1 MRTTRP
7 VPLPPESPCRAP
19 VSPAQHG
26 IRFTELAVP
35 TGTAH
40 HMPLSIRFTGDLDRT
55 ALAHACAAVVVR
67 HPVLGSA
74 LRELDGEPWL
84 VPADTVPHLVIEDL
98 TETPDERRADLAAES
113 LRRETL
119 RPFDPQAGP
128 LVRFT
133 LVDAGP
139 GHRTLLV
146 VAHHLAF
153 DGGSKDILVR
163 DLAAHYAAFGT
174 GVEPDLPDLEESE
187 DAERI
192 AREAAQ
198 AERRVGL
205 AEIRFAG
212 EERVPPAVTL
222 PGRRR
227 GALDGGTGG
236 SVPIPVDDELRV
248 AVAAT
253 AELLGVST
261 FALLLGALHT
271 QLWRYGNERAT
282 VAIDLGTRTAHSR
295 DRVGPYVNELP
306 VHTTPSADLTFRA
319 FVQALRADLRDLY
332 PVRDVPLGR
341 VVPGLTPR
349 LALAPVSMSYRR
361 RTSVPDFAGLPVSI
375 DWTVFNHAAR
385 GDLHMQCLDDPN
397 RLALHLHYATDALD
411 EGAATVIA
419 GHYRTLLRAIVADP
433 DTPLSRL
440 ALQSADERERM
451 VRDWNDTARQTEH
464 ATLSGQF
471 AAQAARTPESV
482 AVECG
487 STRITYARLDAA
499 VDAVARRLRGA
510 GIGRG
515 DLVAVC
521 VRRTAALPTA
531 LLGVLR
537 AGAAYL
543 PLDPEYPSARLA
555 MVLEDCA
562 ADALLTEHDLLG
574 RFPGRA
580 DQALLIDGIDGN
592 DGGDGIDG
600 AGDLAG
606 TAEIDPAGADPIAA
620 SPPTPDEL
628 AYVLATSGSTGR
640 PKGVEIEH
648 RALSNLLASM
658 RDVLACAADSV
669 WLGLTSASFDIS
681 AVELYVP
688 LITGGRLVLAEDGE
702 TRDGRALLR
711 LIRDRGVTHV
721 QATPSGWRM
730 LLDAG
735 FEEPAVFAVTGGE
748 PLPVPLARELRRR
761 ARRLVNAYGPT
772 ETTVWS
778 STAEIG
784 PDDDEVTIGRP
795 IANTRMYVL
804 DRHLAP
810 VPVGVAGDLYIGG
823 DGLARGYRRLPAV
836 TADRFGP
843 DPYGP
848 PGARLYR
855 TGDLARYRDDG
866 RIEFLGRDDHQVKI
880 LGHRVELGEIE
891 NALLAHTGIAAA
903 AVTVREDGADGPLLV
918 AYLIPRGAAT
928 PSAAEL
934 RVHLAATLPRALVPG
949 VYVPLERLP
958 LTPNGKLDR
967 AALPAPPRLR
977 AVEPDPAD
985 EADTPADTGPA
996 AEITAI
1002 WREVLGLDDIRPDE
1016 DLFDLGGH
1024 SLTVTR
1030 IGARIRKRLGVDVPL
1045 HVFFETPTISGL
1057 TSAVSAMR
1065 SERRP

>member
-7 VPLPPESPCRAP
+7 VSLPPESPCRAP

-40 HMPLSIRFTGDLDRT
+40 HMPLSIRFTGDLDRA
-55 ALAHACAAVVVR
+55 ALAHACDTVVVR

-74 LRELDGEPWL
+74 LREIDGEPWL
-84 VPADTVPHLVIEDL
+84 VPADTVPRLVIEDL
-98 TETPDERRADLAAES
+98 TEAPDNRRADLAAES

-119 RPFDPQAGP
+119 RPFDPETGP

-174 GVEPDLPDLEESE
+174 GVEPDLPDLAESE

-192 AREAAQ
+192 AREAAE

-205 AEIRFAG
+205 AEIRFAT
-212 EERVPPAVTL
+212 EEREPPAVIL
-222 PGRRR
+222 PGRRHTTT
-227 GALDGGTGG
+227 DGDTGG
-236 SVPIPVDDELRV
+236 SVPIAVDDELRV
-248 AVAAT
+248 ALAAT

-261 FALLLGALHT
+261 FALLLGALHV
-271 QLWRYGNERAT
+271 QLWRYGNERTT
-282 VAIDLGTRTAHSR
+282 VAIDLGTRTPHSR

-306 VHTTPSADLTFRA
+306 IHTTPSADPTFRA

-341 VVPGLTPR
+341 VVTGLTPR

-385 GDLHMQCLDDPN
+385 GDLHVQCLDDPN
-397 RLALHLHYATDALD
+397 RLALHLHYASDAFG
-411 EGAATVIA
+411 EGAATAIA

-433 DTPLSRL
+433 DARLSRL
-440 ALQSADERERM
+440 ALQSADARERM
-451 VRDWNDTARQTEH
+451 VRDWNDTARETEPD
-464 ATLSGQF
+464 TLPAQF
-471 AAQAARTPESV
+471 TAQAARTPESI

-487 STRITYARLDAA
+487 ATRLTYARLDAA
-499 VDAVARRLRGA
+499 VDAVARRLRSA

-521 VRRTAALPTA
+521 ARRTAALPAA

-562 ADALLTEHDLLG
+562 ADALLTERDLLG
-574 RFPGRA
+574 RFPGHA
-580 DQALLIDGIDGN
+580 EEALLIDGIEGLDGT
-592 DGGDGIDG
+592 D
-600 AGDLAG
+600 DLAG
-606 TAEIDPAGADPIAA
+606 TAEIDPAGPDPVAA
-620 SPPTPDEL
+620 PPPTPGEL
-628 AYVLATSGSTGR
+628 AYALATSGSTGR

-648 RALSNLLASM
+648 RALGNLLASM

-681 AVELYVP
+681 AVELYLP
-688 LITGGRLVLAEDGE
+688 LITGGRLVLAEDAE

-711 LIRDRGVTHV
+711 LIRGRRVTHV

-735 FEEPAVFAVTGGE
+735 FEEPAVCAVTGGE

-778 STAEIG
+778 STAEID
-784 PDDDEVTIGRP
+784 PDDEVTIGRP

-804 DRHLAP
+804 DRHLTP
-810 VPVGVAGDLYIGG
+810 TPVGVAGDLYIGG

-866 RIEFLGRDDHQVKI
+866 RIDFLGRDDHQVKI

-891 NALLAHTGIAAA
+891 GALLDHAGIAAA
-903 AVTVREDGADGPLLV
+903 AVTVRGDGSDGAALV
-918 AYLIPRGAAT
+918 AYLVPRGAAT

-934 RVHLAATLPRALVPG
+934 RVHLTATLPRALVPG

-977 AVEPDPAD
+977 AAEPDPD
-985 EADTPADTGPA
+985 HEVDTPADTGPA

>member
-7 VPLPPESPCRAP
+7 VSLPPESPCRAP

-40 HMPLSIRFTGDLDRT
+40 HMPLSIRFTGDLDRA
-55 ALAHACAAVVVR
+55 ALAHACDAVVVR

-84 VPADTVPHLVIEDL
+84 VPADTVAHLVIEDL
-98 TETPDERRADLAAES
+98 TETPEAQRSDSAAEL

-119 RPFDPQAGP
+119 RPFDPETGP

-174 GVEPDLPDLEESE
+174 GVKPDLPDLEESE

-192 AREAAQ
+192 AREAAE

-212 EERVPPAVTL
+212 EEREPPVVTL

-227 GALDGGTGG
+227 STIDSGIGG

-271 QLWRYGNERAT
+271 QLWRYGNEQAT
-282 VAIDLGTRTAHSR
+282 VAIDLGTRTPHSR

-306 VHTTPSADLTFRA
+306 VRTTPSADLTFRA
-319 FVQALRADLRDLY
+319 FVQALRADLRNLY

-341 VVPGLTPR
+341 VVTGLTPR

-385 GDLHMQCLDDPN
+385 GDLHMQCLDDPD

-411 EGAATVIA
+411 EDAATAMA

-433 DTPLSRL
+433 DTRLSRL

-451 VRDWNDTARQTEH
+451 VRDWNDTGKEVEP
-464 ATLSGQF
+464 ATLPEQF
-471 AAQAARTPESV
+471 AHQAARTPESI

-487 STRITYARLDAA
+487 ATRLTYARLDAA
-499 VDAVARRLRGA
+499 VDAVARRLRGT

-562 ADALLTEHDLLG
+562 ADALLTERDLLG
-574 RFPGRA
+574 RFAGHA
-580 DQALLIDGIDGN
+580 DEALLIDGI
-592 DGGDGIDG
+592 
-600 AGDLAG
+600 LTG
-606 TAEIDPAGADPIAA
+606 TAVIDPAGPDPVAA
-620 SPPTPDEL
+620 PPPTPGEL

-658 RDVLACAADSV
+658 REVLACAANSV

-711 LIRDRGVTHV
+711 LIRGRRVTHV

-748 PLPVPLARELRRR
+748 PLPVPLADELRRR

-804 DRHLAP
+804 DRHLTP
-810 VPVGVAGDLYIGG
+810 TPVGVAGDLYIGG
-823 DGLARGYRRLPAV
+823 DGLARGYRRLPGV

-891 NALLAHTGIAAA
+891 GALLDHEGIAAA
-903 AVTVREDGADGPLLV
+903 AVTVRGDGADGPLLV
-918 AYLIPRGAAT
+918 AYLVPRGAAM

-977 AVEPDPAD
+977 AVEPDPVDA
-985 EADTPADTGPA
+985 ADTSADTGPA

>member
-7 VPLPPESPCRAP
+7 VSLPPDSPCRAP

-40 HMPLSIRFTGDLDRT
+40 HMPLSIRFTGDLDPA
-55 ALAHACAAVVVR
+55 ALAHACDAIVVR

-84 VPADTVPHLVIEDL
+84 VPADTLPHLVIEDL
-98 TETPDERRADLAAES
+98 TETPEDQRGDMAAQ
-113 LRRETL
+113 LLHRETL
-119 RPFDPQAGP
+119 RAFDPETGP

-153 DGGSKDILVR
+153 DGNSKDILVR

-174 GVEPDLPDLEESE
+174 GIKPDLPDLEESE

-192 AREAAQ
+192 AREAVE

-205 AEIRFAG
+205 AAIRFAD
-212 EERVPPAVTL
+212 EEREPPAVIL

-227 GALDGGTGG
+227 TAIDGGTGG

-282 VAIDLGTRTAHSR
+282 VAIDLGTRTPHSR

-319 FVQALRADLRDLY
+319 FVQALRADLRNLF

-341 VVPGLTPR
+341 VVTGLTPR

-361 RTSVPDFAGLPVSI
+361 RTSVPDFASLPVSI

-397 RLALHLHYATDALD
+397 RLALHLHYATDTLD

-419 GHYRTLLRAIVADP
+419 GHYRTLLRAIVDDP
-433 DTPLSRL
+433 ETPLSRL
-440 ALQSADERERM
+440 ALQSADEHERM
-451 VRDWNDTARQTEH
+451 VRDWNDTGREMEQDTLPAR
-464 ATLSGQF
+464 F
-471 AAQAARTPESV
+471 AAQAARTPESI

-487 STRITYARLDAA
+487 TTRLTYARLDAA

-562 ADALLTEHDLLG
+562 ADALLTERDLLG
-574 RFPGRA
+574 RFPGRG
-580 DQALLIDGIDGN
+580 DQALLIDGTVT
-592 DGGDGIDG
+592 
-600 AGDLAG
+600 G
-606 TAEIDPAGADPIAA
+606 TAVIDPVDPDPVAA
-620 SPPTPDEL
+620 PPPMPGEL

-711 LIRDRGVTHV
+711 LIRGRRVTHV

-804 DRHLAP
+804 DRHLTP
-810 VPVGVAGDLYIGG
+810 TPVGVAGDLYIGG
-823 DGLARGYRRLPAV
+823 DGLARSYRRLPGV

-891 NALLAHTGIAAA
+891 SALLDHEGIAAA

-918 AYLIPRGAAT
+918 AYLVPRGAAT

-967 AALPAPPRLR
+967 TALPAPPRLR
-977 AVEPDPAD
+977 AVEPDPVD
-985 EADTPADTGPA
+985 EADAPADTGPA